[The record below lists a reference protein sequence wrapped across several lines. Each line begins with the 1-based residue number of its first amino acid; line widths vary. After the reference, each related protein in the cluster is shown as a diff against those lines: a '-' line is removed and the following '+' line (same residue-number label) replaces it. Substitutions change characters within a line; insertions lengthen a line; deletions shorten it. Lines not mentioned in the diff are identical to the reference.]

1 MLDVVMEGVLFIALA
16 VACGAVLFYVVMSA
30 TPLGRRWREARQMP
44 TPKGDSTR
52 CAVHGPMREEE
63 MVQLP
68 SGERVCP
75 RCVAET
81 MG

>member
-1 MLDVVMEGVLFIALA
+1 MLDVVMEGVLVVALVA
-16 VACGAVLFYVVMSA
+16 ACGALLFFVVMSM
-30 TPLGRRWREARQMP
+30 TPLGRRWREERRARP
-44 TPKGDSTR
+44 VREAGPR
-52 CAVHGPMREEE
+52 CPVHGPLREEE

-81 MG
+81 IG